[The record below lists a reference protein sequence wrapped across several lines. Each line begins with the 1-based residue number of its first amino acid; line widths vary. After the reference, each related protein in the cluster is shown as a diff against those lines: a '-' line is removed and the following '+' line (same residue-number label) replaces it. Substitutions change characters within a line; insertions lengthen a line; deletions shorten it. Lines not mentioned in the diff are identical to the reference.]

1 MDRRAQRGQ
10 GRGVG
15 EEEGRARQ
23 EPPPRLRK
31 HGASALG
38 LGRPQAAFNGET
50 LQKKVLKKTKK
61 SLLCAHYLPGT
72 ISRAVTVC
80 EKTQIHTSSIQ

>member
-1 MDRRAQRGQ
+1 MEGRAQRGQ
-10 GRGVG
+10 GRGVWG
-15 EEEGRARQ
+15 EEAARARQ
-23 EPPPRLRK
+23 RPPQRLSK

-38 LGRPQAAFNGET
+38 HGALQVAFNGET

-72 ISRAVTVC
+72 L
-80 EKTQIHTSSIQ
+80 

>member
-1 MDRRAQRGQ
+1 MEGRAQRGQ

-23 EPPPRLRK
+23 KPPPKLSK

-38 LGRPQAAFNGET
+38 LGGPPVAFNGET
-50 LQKKVLKKTKK
+50 LQKKVLKKPR
-61 SLLCAHYLPGT
+61 SLYWGAYSLPGT
-72 ISRAVTVC
+72 VSHAITV
-80 EKTQIHTSSIQ
+80 